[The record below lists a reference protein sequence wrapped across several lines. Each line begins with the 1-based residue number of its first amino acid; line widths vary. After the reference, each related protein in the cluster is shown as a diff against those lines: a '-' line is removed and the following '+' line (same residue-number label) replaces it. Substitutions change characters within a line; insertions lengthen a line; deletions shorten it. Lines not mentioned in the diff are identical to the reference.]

1 MLVATSMADHDWP
14 PEIVI
19 GVDFG
24 MTCTGRS
31 DLCLPEAA
39 MMDELM
45 RCLSSGV
52 AYSTGPEWLDPKTIQ
67 HWPGKGIN
75 ELANKVPTL
84 LQYENDGTTVKS
96 WGFLSDAD
104 ESSEGIL
111 TCFKLHL
118 DPTYRDLRPEAP
130 RLAQARQWFQDYL
143 RCVHD
148 YIVETFE
155 SSFPR
160 WSLTKTDFV
169 FSVPTT
175 WKNPSM
181 IMQMERLIKSAGY
194 GSDGPFHRARIG
206 LTEAEAAAVYAS
218 RQNFDV
224 SNIGFDELLS
234 CGNDC

>member
-1 MLVATSMADHDWP
+1 MADDDWL
-14 PEIVI
+14 PEVVI
-19 GVDFG
+19 GIDFG

-31 DLCLPEAA
+31 GLCLPEAA
-39 MMDELM
+39 IMSMLTRYM
-45 RCLSSGV
+45 QSGI
-52 AYSTGPEWLDPKTIQ
+52 AYSMEPEWLVKTIQ

-84 LQYENDGTTVKS
+84 LQYEDDAATIKS
-96 WGFLSDAD
+96 WGFLSDTE
-104 ESSEGIL
+104 ESNEDIL

-118 DPTYRDLRPEAP
+118 DPTYHDPRPEAP

-143 RCVHD
+143 RCIHD
-148 YIVETFE
+148 HIVEIFE
-155 SSFPR
+155 NSLPK
-160 WSLTKTDFV
+160 WSLTRTEFI

-181 IMQMERLIKSAGY
+181 IIQMERLIKGAGY
-194 GSDGPFHRARIG
+194 GSDGPYHRARVG

-224 SNIGFDELLS
+224 SILDKRLAYPMEKSPLT
-234 CGNDC
+234 